1 MRNGFVLVWVT
12 AGFSNFA
19 LLQWLGASQ
28 GRSCACPG
36 RSYIIASSTQ

>member
-19 LLQWLGASQ
+19 LLQWLGASR
-28 GRSCACPG
+28 G
-36 RSYIIASSTQ
+36 SYIIASSTQ